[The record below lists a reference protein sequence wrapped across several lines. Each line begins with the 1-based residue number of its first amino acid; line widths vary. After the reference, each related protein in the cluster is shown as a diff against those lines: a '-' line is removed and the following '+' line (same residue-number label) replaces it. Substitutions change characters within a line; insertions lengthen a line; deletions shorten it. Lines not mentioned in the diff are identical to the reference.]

1 MWKKILAALLILA
14 GAILIFSNQI
24 NEQYINLQAK
34 QTIKEAH
41 EVTPE
46 QIKANTE
53 KTLPGPEEEALYDF
67 SQVEP
72 VSLEESIDSFLI
84 RLRRAEARAEAET
97 DLNQGG
103 TTAGEIPAETT
114 ADTSGNS
121 TTTSTNTAA
130 QGNPLTQA
138 NSATRPQSGTSL
150 SKYSK
155 SYIIGIL
162 KIPKINLEMG
172 VLKGVL
178 NDNLYIGA
186 GTMRKDQVMGE
197 RNYPIAGHHMR
208 MWQILF
214 NRVPELKTG
223 DKMYITDKQNI
234 YTYRVYANVKVNES
248 ETRVIYDQISVS
260 QGKPV
265 LTLVTC
271 YNRNEPDIRVII
283 HGELVDAQPFSEA
296 AFKALK

>member
-1 MWKKILAALLILA
+1 MWKKILAALLILV
-14 GAILIFSNQI
+14 GAIFIFSNQI

-67 SQVEP
+67 SQVQP
-72 VSLEESIDSFLI
+72 VGLEESLDSYLT
-84 RLRRAEARAEAET
+84 RLREAEARAGALNDE
-97 DLNQGG
+97 NQG
-103 TTAGEIPAETT
+103 TNAGETIAGETISGE
-114 ADTSGNS
+114 TSPS
-121 TTTSTNTAA
+121 TNTSTKTDPQTQATSTN
-130 QGNPLTQA
+130 
-138 NSATRPQSGTSL
+138 RPQSGTSL

-178 NDNLYIGA
+178 NNNLYIGA

-197 RNYPIAGHHMR
+197 GNYPIAGHHMR

-223 DKMYITDKQNI
+223 DTMYITDKQNI
-234 YTYRVYANVKVNES
+234 YTYRVFANLKVKET
-248 ETRVIYDQISVS
+248 ETRVIYDQVSVS

-271 YNRNEPDIRVII
+271 YNRNEPAIRVII
-283 HGELVDAQPFSEA
+283 HGELVDVQPFSEA